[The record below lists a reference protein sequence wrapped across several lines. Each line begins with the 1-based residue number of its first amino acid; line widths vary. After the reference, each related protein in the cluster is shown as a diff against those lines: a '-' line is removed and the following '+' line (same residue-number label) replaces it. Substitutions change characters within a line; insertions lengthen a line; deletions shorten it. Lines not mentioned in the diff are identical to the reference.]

1 MPRILLIGLS
11 AFALLLASSLVSPAA
26 FSGAAQAA
34 EKQSAKPSKKKG
46 GGDPAGIAVSD
57 PGAEGS
63 KPVKGKKH

>member
-11 AFALLLASSLVSPAA
+11 AFALLIASSLVSPAA
-26 FSGAAQAA
+26 FSSTAQAA
-34 EKQSAKPSKKKG
+34 EKQSAKPSKKK